1 MRKKKIKIL
10 FRISGGRARNK
21 EYGLGHIY
29 HAMNLAPK
37 FKSAEI
43 FFLVEDYGKAIDLL
57 RRYNFKNLF
66 SLKKGLGVKSDINQT
81 KKFVKKR
88 NIDILI
94 VIKHDSITKTY
105 AKSMCKYIKTVVISD
120 VKKIDY
126 KADLVI
132 NGFIGFENNISR
144 NKFGTKCLLGPKYQI
159 LNKKYESTNNQNR
172 KKYLILATFGGF
184 DEQNIVEI
192 LCQEL
197 ENSLDKIKV
206 KIILGHATSKSK
218 LVKRVES
225 KFTNNLEIINETRNL
240 KKEILNSRFGIC
252 AGGITT
258 YEFASLGVPFAI
270 ICQYKHQLATA
281 KEWEKKGIAF
291 NLGFPNKKTKIRI
304 QKFIKYV
311 IRKNKKNRL
320 KSKSI
325 VDGFGAKRVSREIL
339 NLLH

>member
-29 HAMNLAPK
+29 HAMNLAPRLK
-37 FKSAEI
+37 PTEI

-57 RRYNFKNLF
+57 QKYNFKNLF
-66 SLKKGLGVKSDINQT
+66 SLKKGLDIKSDIDQT
-81 KKFVKKR
+81 IKFVKKN

-94 VIKHDSITKTY
+94 VIKHDLITKTY
-105 AKSMCKYIKTVVISD
+105 VKSMRKHVKTVVISD
-120 VKKIDY
+120 VRKIDY
-126 KADLVI
+126 DADLVI
-132 NGFIGFENNISR
+132 NGFIGFENTITK
-144 NKFGTKCLLGPKYQI
+144 NKFGIRCLLGPKYQI
-159 LNKKYESTNNQNR
+159 LNKKYETIKKSNR

-184 DEQNIVEI
+184 DEQNIIQI
-192 LCQEL
+192 LCQQL
-197 ENSLDKIKV
+197 EIFLDKIKV
-206 KIILGHATSKSK
+206 KIILGQSTSKSNQ
-218 LVKRVES
+218 VKIIES
-225 KFTNNLEIINETRNL
+225 KFPNNLEIISETNNL
-240 KKEILNSRFGIC
+240 KKEILSSRFGIC

-258 YEFASLGVPFAI
+258 YEFASLGIPFAI

-281 KEWEKKGIAF
+281 REWEKKGLAF
-291 NLGFPNKKTKIRI
+291 NLGFPNKKTNMKI

-311 IRKNKKNRL
+311 IRRNKKNRL